1 MSTSNL
7 LNTQRRLAY
16 ASTEDFVA
24 LDAKHWAIEPFI
36 PINTAEL
43 IDTLVERWG
52 LWGEQNAE
60 VANGVD
66 VRPAL
71 DAQQLRAVYCGFD
84 DLLHHRYR
92 PLFTRFAQRYSEL
105 DPDRDTRPIIP
116 LAGASRRDRFPS
128 EPSKGRNDA
137 AEVTGDRAH
146 ADAVPPPATQVY
158 AAADSPDNAGST
170 VDAET
175 SAPADWYNDV
185 QRITEVGRLV
195 MGDAGYTELRREELE
210 KAVGVYSHWG
220 VPLHVDFNVFDAI
233 VVFARGDVVGKRTKR
248 FWQKFYREIELEVSL
263 YQRVVVMF
271 KLRPGIR
278 TEDDLDD
285 SLLHLRMFKNI
296 PKQDIDMLLPGTRV
310 KFSWFDHFRN
320 VVPSLGGISVTL
332 FKIARIGLFV
342 AAITLNIAAVLFG
355 LFLALIGYMIRSFI
369 NHRNAKNRYM
379 LNLTRSLYYQ
389 KLDTNAGVAYR
400 LLEEAETQR
409 HRECILA
416 YYALLSAGQP
426 ISLRR
431 FRRRV
436 ERMVREMVDVEI
448 QYRATEAIELLET
461 WGLIDFNED
470 GRMQTCPPPEALK
483 RIGRYW
489 DSLFQ

>member
-1 MSTSNL
+1 VSTSSL
-7 LNTQRRLAY
+7 LNTERRLAY

-36 PINTAEL
+36 PINTADL
-43 IDTLVERWG
+43 IDTLVDRWG
-52 LWGEQNAE
+52 TWVETKAE
-60 VANGVD
+60 GSSGD
-66 VRPAL
+66 SGGKPTL
-71 DAQQLRAVYCGFD
+71 DAQQLRAVYAGFD

-105 DPDRDTRPIIP
+105 DPDRDTRPIIALQGVSDRNRLP
-116 LAGASRRDRFPS
+116 LAGGKDIQVAGGQTP
-128 EPSKGRNDA
+128 
-137 AEVTGDRAH
+137 GDDQS
-146 ADAVPPPATQVY
+146 ADIGKP
-158 AAADSPDNAGST
+158 
-170 VDAET
+170 AET
-175 SAPADWYNDV
+175 NWHRDV

-195 MGDAGYTELRREELE
+195 MSDAGYTEVGREELE
-210 KAVGVYSHWG
+210 KSVGVYSHWG
-220 VPLHVDFNVFDAI
+220 VPLHVDFDVFDAI

-248 FWQKFYREIELEVSL
+248 VWQNFYREVELDVSL

-310 KFSWFDHFRN
+310 KFSWFDHVRN

-342 AAITLNIAAVLFG
+342 AAITLNIAAVLLG

-416 YYALLSAGQP
+416 YYALLSAGEP

-436 ERMVREMVDVEI
+436 ERMVREMVDIEV
-448 QYRATEAIELLET
+448 QYRATDAIELLKT
-461 WGLIDFNED
+461 WGVIDVNDD
-470 GRMQTCPPPEALK
+470 GRMHTCPPPEALK
-483 RIGRYW
+483 RIGQYW